1 MWRWPRIAIVWL
13 CFIFTLSAC
22 GVEQSASPTSSSSR
36 SGSGPTTTPSPTT
49 TPQPEG
55 ELTFAPDAQIAG
67 IDVGGLTSAEA
78 TAKLQEELTVSDRP
92 LELRAGSARLTLR
105 PEDIDLQAPVED
117 LVAEALRQAAED
129 EPVRVELEVTLD
141 EAALRDQLNEL
152 AAAAAVTPTISLI
165 TSTETLSRSFAY
177 TPGQSLD
184 VEKALQQVEEHLRS
198 PQAPRRLTLEL
209 DSDPTAPQVSRA
221 QIREQV
227 EAMAAEW
234 DGIVGFYLHD
244 LTDGETVALNE
255 NTVFSGASV
264 MKVPILLQAYINL
277 EEFDEE
283 QQQWLRKMIELS
295 DNLSANN
302 LLAASVDGQ
311 GTDDALVGARAM
323 NDMLRELGLEHT
335 YQNLPYEAYDYLVTL
350 QGIPI
355 QSGPAQEGAPPYT
368 EADPLVRTTP
378 AEMSQVFLW
387 IDQCSKGEG
396 VLLERFDSTLNE
408 ERCQEMLNRLE
419 ANEDATRLVSGIPAG
434 VRVEH
439 KSGWVEDMQA
449 DVGIVRS
456 PGGDFLLAVYLY
468 QKNDWLRDHIAA
480 PVIGAFANM
489 VYTAYNPVELAPD
502 E

>member
-13 CFIFTLSAC
+13 CCIFTLGAC
-22 GVEQSASPTSSSSR
+22 GSEQSLSPASSSGRLVS
-36 SGSGPTTTPSPTT
+36 SPTT
-49 TPQPEG
+49 TIASATALQPAG
-55 ELTFAPDAQIAG
+55 DSTLTPDAQIAG
-67 IDVGGLTSAEA
+67 INVGGLTGAAA
-78 TAKLQEELTVSDRP
+78 TAKLQEELTVINRP
-92 LELRAGSARLTLR
+92 LELRTGTARMTLR

-117 LVAEALRQAAED
+117 LVAEALRQAENG
-129 EPVRVELEVTLD
+129 EPVRVDLEITLD
-141 EAALRDQLNEL
+141 EAALRNQLNEL
-152 AAAAAVTPTISLI
+152 AATAAVTPTISLI
-165 TSTETLSRSFAY
+165 TSTETLSRTFAY

-184 VEKALQQVEEHLRS
+184 FEKALQQVEEHLRS
-198 PQAPRRLTLEL
+198 PQATQRLTLDLE
-209 DSDPTAPQVSRA
+209 SDPATPQVSRE

-234 DGIVGFYLHD
+234 DGIVGFYLHN
-244 LTDGETVALNE
+244 LTDGETITLNE

-283 QQQWLRKMIELS
+283 QQQWLREMIEQS
-295 DNLSANN
+295 DNLSAND

-311 GTDDALVGARAM
+311 GTEDALVGARAM
-323 NDMLRELGLEHT
+323 NDMLRDLGLEHT

-355 QSGPAQEGAPPYT
+355 QSGPAQEGALPYT

-396 VLLERFDSTLNE
+396 ILLERFESTLNA
-408 ERCQEMLNRLE
+408 ERCQEMLDRLE
-419 ANEDATRLVSGIPAG
+419 ANEDATRLVSGIPEG

-480 PVIGAFANM
+480 PVIGAFAHM
-489 VYTAYNPVELAPD
+489 VYTAYNPVELAQD